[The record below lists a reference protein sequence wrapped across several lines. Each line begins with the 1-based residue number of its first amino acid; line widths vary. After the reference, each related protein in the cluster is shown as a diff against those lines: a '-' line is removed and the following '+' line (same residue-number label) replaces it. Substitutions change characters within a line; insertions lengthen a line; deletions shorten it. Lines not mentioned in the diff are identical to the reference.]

1 MNTHAY
7 TPMHIQNLINRTAM
21 EANILPLNCYTI
33 IITIIYRRF
42 FMSHKTVICFAIWT
56 SFLSAL
62 FNHFYTVYF
71 GSFGV
76 PWIMFVCM
84 AIYFGMGGAP
94 KQVPGMILSA
104 FCGLAW
110 GQFDFILINFF
121 GSTCHMSAEMASF
134 VAILVGTAITM
145 YIHIKLLGATPLGF
159 MPFIFAGVC
168 LTFSQGGSNVAGL
181 AFTLFVG
188 IILAMICGLGL
199 TYCTKKFDTPQITK

>member
-56 SFLSAL
+56 SFWSAL

-76 PWIMFVCM
+76 PWIMFDVDVHGDGCTNEDGHK
-84 AIYFGMGGAP
+84 A
-94 KQVPGMILSA
+94 
-104 FCGLAW
+104 
-110 GQFDFILINFF
+110 
-121 GSTCHMSAEMASF
+121 CH
-134 VAILVGTAITM
+134 
-145 YIHIKLLGATPLGF
+145 
-159 MPFIFAGVC
+159 
-168 LTFSQGGSNVAGL
+168 FS
-181 AFTLFVG
+181 
-188 IILAMICGLGL
+188 
-199 TYCTKKFDTPQITK
+199 

>member
-1 MNTHAY
+1 
-7 TPMHIQNLINRTAM
+7 
-21 EANILPLNCYTI
+21 
-33 IITIIYRRF
+33 
-42 FMSHKTVICFAIWT
+42 
-56 SFLSAL
+56 
-62 FNHFYTVYF
+62 
-71 GSFGV
+71 
-76 PWIMFVCM
+76 MFVCM

-134 VAILVGTAITM
+134 MAILVGTAITM

-168 LTFSQGGSNVAGL
+168 LTFSQGGGNVAGL

-199 TYCTKKFDTPQITK
+199 TYCTRKFDSAEGAK

>member
-1 MNTHAY
+1 
-7 TPMHIQNLINRTAM
+7 
-21 EANILPLNCYTI
+21 
-33 IITIIYRRF
+33 
-42 FMSHKTVICFAIWT
+42 MSHKTVICFAIWT
-56 SFLSAL
+56 SFWSAL

-188 IILAMICGLGL
+188 IVLAVLHSMSNGYSAPRNLIPLRSQNNFLYKRKAPQTTLCALKVKISPMICIASSRSLH
-199 TYCTKKFDTPQITK
+199 K